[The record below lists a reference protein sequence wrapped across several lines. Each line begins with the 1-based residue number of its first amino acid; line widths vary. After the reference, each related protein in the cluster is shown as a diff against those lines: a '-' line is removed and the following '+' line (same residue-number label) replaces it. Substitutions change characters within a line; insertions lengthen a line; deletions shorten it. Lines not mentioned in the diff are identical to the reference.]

1 MKDITIDDISAT
13 ARQSVSVQNY
23 QEKKMIDGVKI
34 IEVKRYAGEDGT
46 FEDLMRINAQGFLEL
61 FPEFQIR
68 QINRSKLLPEAIK
81 AWHLHFKQEDIWYIP
96 SVNHMILGLWDTR
109 EASSTKDLTMK
120 VVMGNSVSRLVYIPR
135 GVAHGV
141 VNVATAPGD
150 IFYFV
155 NNQYKIDDPDERRL
169 PWDAKGTDFWEI
181 AKG

>member
-1 MKDITIDDISAT
+1 MKDLTIDDISVAVK
-13 ARQSVSVQNY
+13 QSVSVQNY

-96 SVNHMILGLWDTR
+96 SDNHMI
-109 EASSTKDLTMK
+109 
-120 VVMGNSVSRLVYIPR
+120 
-135 GVAHGV
+135 
-141 VNVATAPGD
+141 
-150 IFYFV
+150 
-155 NNQYKIDDPDERRL
+155 
-169 PWDAKGTDFWEI
+169 
-181 AKG
+181 